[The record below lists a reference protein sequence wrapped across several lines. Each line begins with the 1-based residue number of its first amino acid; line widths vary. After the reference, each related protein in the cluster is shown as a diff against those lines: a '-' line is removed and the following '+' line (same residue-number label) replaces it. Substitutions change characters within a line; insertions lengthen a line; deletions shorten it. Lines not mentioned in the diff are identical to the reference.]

1 MKSLTNLQD
10 NVRIFFELTMEN
22 MKRFRKIGL
31 IILFSFV
38 LVTPGSYAQE
48 TEPQVNVP
56 DIVDNSWR
64 GKFEI
69 ELHYGTWT
77 LDFAKGLFENELKK
91 RMGDEIGIEISHYLN
106 DTHAQIQRA
115 DYAEEMVV
123 DTWGSNYGIELRY
136 YPQGWEG
143 SFSLGLSIEKT
154 KMNMSAI
161 GIVTQHFTDG
171 SFAEVD
177 AEGFIYLNPLSTN
190 LSFRWDTKPSWI
202 VTPYIV
208 VGLGLAVMSGNVT
221 YNYRGVYHWL
231 GPQEVVED
239 TEEKTIQEFE
249 ETIDFNLPNI
259 FPILQMN
266 VGVRGRILP
275 FLHVRGEAGLWNGLL
290 FRFGLSFRF

>member
-1 MKSLTNLQD
+1 MKKMIRLKRVGL
-10 NVRIFFELTMEN
+10 VIF
-22 MKRFRKIGL
+22 
-31 IILFSFV
+31 FSFV
-38 LVTPGSYAQE
+38 SVIPVSYAQE
-48 TEPQVNVP
+48 TQEQVNVP
-56 DIVDNSWR
+56 EIVNNSWR
-64 GKFEI
+64 GKFEVEI
-69 ELHYGTWT
+69 HLASWS
-77 LDFAKGLFENELKK
+77 LDFAKGLFESELRK

-106 DTHAQIQRA
+106 NSHVNLQRA
-115 DYAEEMVV
+115 ANEKEMVV
-123 DTWGSNYGIELRY
+123 DTWGSNFGIELRY

-143 SFSLGLSIEKT
+143 SFSFGLSLEKT
-154 KMNMSAI
+154 KMNMSAV
-161 GIVTQHFTDG
+161 GSVTQHFSDG

-190 LSFRWDTKPSWI
+190 LSFRWDTKPSWV

-208 VGLGLAVMSGNVT
+208 LGLGLAVMSGNVT
-221 YNYRGVYHWL
+221 YQYEGVYHWL
-231 GPQEVVED
+231 GPQEIVED

-259 FPILQMN
+259 FPILQIN